1 MKHSPLARISLFLL
15 IGLHSCILQPS
26 KEDKALM
33 KLRSTLLQRYDMFD
47 DIEVERSE
55 IETKINGVVVG
66 KRYLLLVQFVDQDIS
81 YSWNKDQIDAVAHFM
96 MSQYH
101 IKPLDSVQVAVSA
114 IANGKAV
121 QRTYSFSASE
131 LMNKR

>member
-1 MKHSPLARISLFLL
+1 MKHNSLARIVLFLL

-33 KLRSTLLQRYDMFD
+33 KLRSVLLQRYDMFD
-47 DIEVERSE
+47 DIEVARSE
-55 IETKINGVVVG
+55 TETKENGVLIDR
-66 KRYLLLVQFVDQDIS
+66 KFILFVQFVDQDIS
-81 YSWNKDQIDAVAHFM
+81 YSWNKDQIDTVAHFM

-121 QRTYSFSASE
+121 QRTYSFPASE
-131 LMNKR
+131 LTNK